1 MSNSVLKNKDGQILD
16 FKIPGYEIMK
26 YNLEADSNPV
36 RTGRK
41 VNGKDEYVKRLII
54 PSFPNAQKKE
64 YSTGITN
71 ATLVRHFVYMNNGAD
86 YYILLP
92 YHSLAAL
99 NAGIITSAKSDASIV
114 TIEAGTDRSKL
125 SGFAE
130 IYFTYNS

>member
-54 PSFPNAQKKE
+54 PSFPNAQKKKIFNWN
-64 YSTGITN
+64 YKCYISY
-71 ATLVRHFVYMNNGAD
+71 TLCLY
-86 YYILLP
+86 
-92 YHSLAAL
+92 
-99 NAGIITSAKSDASIV
+99 
-114 TIEAGTDRSKL
+114 E
-125 SGFAE
+125 
-130 IYFTYNS
+130 